1 MAAMLFKRPKSASD
15 SSADTKDW
23 LEEPMASRR
32 VEASHVSFEFL
43 CCCISSF
50 LFLDFF
56 NLCISALFFKSWT
69 CGFKRIRISVFLHT
83 ALSIHCLCYAVLHFR
98 ISTFPHTYLNLC
110 ISVLLHVSMPIFVC
124 FCVSA
129 SSHPCCCSQNFADVR
144 KCSQIWVD
152 SCSSFMDFRRCS

>member
-1 MAAMLFKRPKSASD
+1 
-15 SSADTKDW
+15 
-23 LEEPMASRR
+23 MASRR
-32 VEASHVSFEFL
+32 VEASRASFEFL

-69 CGFKRIRISVFLHT
+69 CGFKRMFTCVKFCFWVLFCMPIHFRISVFLHT

-110 ISVLLHVSMPIFVC
+110 ISVLLHVSLPIFVC

-129 SSHPCCCSQNFADVR
+129 SSHSRCCSQNFADVR

-152 SCSSFMDFRRCS
+152 SCSSFMDLRRCS